1 MYGRPLYLLFA
12 ACYSLDIV
20 SFFVVGIKCDAPCKK
35 WLERGQCT
43 TKWRRRCLR
52 TCLALGCD
60 DEPVRPEGERN
71 GCKDSRQCLSLIIK
85 RSKNTE
91 FLQLSGKLRKKAE
104 NSFKKHLPER
114 SFCLK

>member
-1 MYGRPLYLLFA
+1 MLLVQAGTNWTNNVACYVPVSCVRFARYCCIMYGRRLYLLFA

-20 SFFVVGIKCDAPCKK
+20 SVFVVGIKCDAPCKK

-52 TCLALGCD
+52 TCLTLGCD

-71 GCKDSRQCLSLIIK
+71 VC
-85 RSKNTE
+85 
-91 FLQLSGKLRKKAE
+91 
-104 NSFKKHLPER
+104 
-114 SFCLK
+114 